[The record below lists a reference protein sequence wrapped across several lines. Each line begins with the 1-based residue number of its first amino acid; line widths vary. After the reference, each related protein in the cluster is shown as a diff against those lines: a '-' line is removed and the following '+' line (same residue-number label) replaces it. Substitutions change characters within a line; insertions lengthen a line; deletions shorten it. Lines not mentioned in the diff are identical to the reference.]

1 MNDNAEPQITD
12 INLSKAEIRNHRGLP
27 VIWLIPLI
35 ALIIGGWLAYK
46 TISEQGPL
54 ISIAF
59 ADAEGLEAGKTK
71 IKFKDVIIGSV
82 EEIRL
87 SKDLNT
93 VIVLARMDNQAK
105 EFLTDQTRFWVVR
118 AHISGSEISGLGTLL
133 SGAYISVDPVS
144 QGNPSREFVGLT
156 KRPLVTNNVPGQHYL
171 LQTPTL
177 GSIDIGSPIF
187 YRQIKV
193 GEVVDYNFDQSG
205 EAVEVKIFV
214 HSPHD
219 QRISSTT
226 KFWNA
231 SGVDVTLDANGITV
245 DTQSLVSILQ
255 GGIAFNNRTDLSTST
270 KVDEDDLFQLHP
282 DKESATKKSYN
293 IKSYYVMYFDQSVRG
308 LAPGAPVEFRGIPI
322 GEVIDIKLTYDIDT
336 QKARIP
342 VLVMIEPER
351 LELVSEGKKIGR
363 LQAILDDNKVQEH
376 ELMFDDGL
384 RAQLEIGNLLT
395 GQLYVDLDIYPD
407 AAPYTTDTV
416 NGYKVFPTMPSP
428 LGEMAKDV
436 SKILKKIENIPFEN
450 LGKNLNNTIATLQTT
465 LKQFEGVASGFNE
478 TLAPNIDQTMV
489 QLQQSLVAL
498 EQTMGEIKN
507 SFGSDSALNFKA
519 QQTLDE
525 LTGTIRAVRS
535 VADQLD
541 RNPQSLIFGRG
552 DSK

>member
-1 MNDNAEPQITD
+1 MNENAEPQLTD
-12 INLSKAEIRNHRGLP
+12 KNLSKAEIRNHRGLP

-54 ISIAF
+54 ISITF

-82 EEIRL
+82 EEIKL

-93 VIVLARMDNQAK
+93 VIVLARMENQVK

-219 QRISSTT
+219 QRISSAT

-255 GGIAFNNRTDLSTST
+255 GGIAFNSRTDLSTST
-270 KVDEDDLFQLHP
+270 KVDEGYLFQLHP
-282 DKESATKKSYN
+282 DKESAAKKSYN

-351 LELVSEGKKIGR
+351 LELISEGKKIGR
-363 LQAILDDNKVQEH
+363 LQAIIDDNKVQEH

-395 GQLYVDLDIYPD
+395 GQLYVDLDIYPN
-407 AAPYTTDTV
+407 AAPYTTDIV

-436 SKILKKIENIPFEN
+436 SKILKKIENIPFEH
-450 LGKNLNNTIATLQTT
+450 LGDNLNNTIATLQTT

-478 TLAPNIDQTMV
+478 TLVPNIDQTMV

-498 EQTMGEIKN
+498 EQTMSEIKN
-507 SFGSDSALNFKA
+507 SFGTDSALNFKA